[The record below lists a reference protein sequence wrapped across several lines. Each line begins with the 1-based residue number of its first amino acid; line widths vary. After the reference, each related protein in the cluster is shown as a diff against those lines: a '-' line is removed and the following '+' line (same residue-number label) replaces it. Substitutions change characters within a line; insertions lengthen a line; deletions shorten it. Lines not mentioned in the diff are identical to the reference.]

1 MLTGKAKAAQ
11 FGITRPGEVF
21 QALSEIF
28 DCARWG
34 VRAEPGGFPA
44 EAKGRKLCAIARRMG
59 APGPCYIYCLDP
71 MEGMIIGPAPDMEFA
86 FTETLWSGSRCRVE
100 VSR

>member
-44 EAKGRKLCAIARRMG
+44 EPKGRKLCAIARRMG
-59 APGPCYIYCLDP
+59 ASSPCYVYCLDP
-71 MEGMIIGPAPDMEFA
+71 MERMIKGLAPDMEFA
-86 FTETLWSGSRCRVE
+86 FTETLWRGSGC
-100 VSR
+100 